1 MSTLVISVLV
11 GTSFLAGVLVA
22 SRKVNSAT
30 MPRASDLR
38 VSAHAGLLRSLEGD
52 LERDI
57 AEWEAV
63 LSDFPQVV
71 FPEDDSAVDE
81 RPSRAMRSKS
91 SQASR
96 IADDQSSSPNRS
108 RRPSKDE
115 RSLIVRLTNSGFAP
129 EEIALCLDLAF
140 ERVQEVLNGR

>member
-1 MSTLVISVLV
+1 MSPLVIGILV

-22 SRKVNSAT
+22 SRRDKSAT
-30 MPRASDLR
+30 VPTTSDAR
-38 VSAHAGLLRSLEGD
+38 VAAYAGLLWSLEDD
-52 LERDI
+52 LDRDI
-57 AEWEAV
+57 AKWEAV

-71 FPEDDSAVDE
+71 FPENDGVVDVG
-81 RPSRAMRSKS
+81 SFRAKRNES

-108 RRPSKDE
+108 RRPSNDE

-140 ERVQEVLNGR
+140 ERVQEVLDGR